1 MDSHPGLLKGMTVM
15 GDPSPSP
22 VHEVT
27 LLGFQTAT
35 LNVLLT
41 GVEEKSTV
49 SKYALT
55 INLFI
60 I

>member
-1 MDSHPGLLKGMTVM
+1 MDSHPGLLKGMRVM

-41 GVEEKSTV
+41 GVEEKSP
-49 SKYALT
+49 LCQ
-55 INLFI
+55 NMH
-60 I
+60 